1 MIYLIIFAEFCK
13 IGLFAVGG
21 GLATIPFLFQ
31 LADKYPWITP
41 ETVATVQ
48 ALAQSTPGAIGI
60 NMAAGT
66 GFYTA
71 GFAGAA
77 LAVLGEIT
85 PAIVII
91 SLVARA
97 LDAFKKNA
105 DVQAVFSGMRPA
117 ATGLLAAAGFGVIKL
132 SLWNNAATVWFD
144 AFQWKE
150 CLLFVT
156 LFTLVRVFKLHP
168 IVYIAIAGVVG
179 VLWGL

>member
-1 MIYLIIFAEFCK
+1 MIYLIIFAEFFK

-60 NMAAGT
+60 NMAAGI
-66 GFYTA
+66 GFYAA
-71 GFAGAA
+71 GFAGVA

-85 PAIVII
+85 PAIIII

-105 DVQAVFSGMRPA
+105 DVQAVFAGMRPA

-132 SLWNNAATVWFD
+132 SLWNNAAIVWFD
-144 AFQWKE
+144 AFRWKE
-150 CLLFVT
+150 CLLFVS

-168 IVYIAIAGVVG
+168 IVYIAIAGAAG